1 MFYSISLSSNP
12 SRFNESSSYFNK
24 IGNKYIKDD
33 DLIVLLNKN
42 SNKEDLFKEL
52 EDNDIPYSFIDSYEG
67 IIHGINIKINKTC
80 EN

>member
-1 MFYSISLSSNP
+1 MKNYLKNLIIPSLLSFGVYLLFYSISLSSNP

-42 SNKEDLFKEL
+42 SNKEDLFK
-52 EDNDIPYSFIDSYEG
+52 
-67 IIHGINIKINKTC
+67 
-80 EN
+80 